1 MELKEQ
7 YEDILLLGKELSLY
21 ILETL
26 LKEEKKILSLFDKV
40 RLDKVHHNCCTDT
53 RHSICVYFS
62 CKGNFDV

>member
-26 LKEEKKILSLFDKV
+26 LKEEKKAYEINDIEKV
-40 RLDKVHHNCCTDT
+40 K
-53 RHSICVYFS
+53 SIRNDFIPKFEKFYFE
-62 CKGNFDV
+62 FL

>member
-26 LKEEKKILSLFDKV
+26 LKEEKKSL
-40 RLDKVHHNCCTDT
+40 
-53 RHSICVYFS
+53 
-62 CKGNFDV
+62 